1 MLDSCTKTAFSY
13 DNIFYQQCDGVS
25 IGFSLAPLL
34 PNIILTEFEKVF
46 VTPVMDSGIL
56 KFYCRYADD
65 TLVLVEEDQIDKTLK
80 VFNSFHNNL
89 QYIVEKF
96 KNEDLHFLDL
106 KIIVNSEINIYVK
119 IPIVVYKKIPTRMN
133 HSTRKLHELK
143 HFTTELIKYV
153 AMSVCSRN

>member
-1 MLDSCTKTAFSY
+1 
-13 DNIFYQQCDGVS
+13 
-25 IGFSLAPLL
+25 
-34 PNIILTEFEKVF
+34 
-46 VTPVMDSGIL
+46 MDSGIL

-106 KIIVNSEINIYVK
+106 KIIINSEINIYVK
-119 IPIVVYKKIPTRMN
+119 IPIVVYKKIPAGMN
-133 HSTRKLHELK
+133 HSTRKLHGLG
-143 HFTTELIKYV
+143 HFMTELIKYV